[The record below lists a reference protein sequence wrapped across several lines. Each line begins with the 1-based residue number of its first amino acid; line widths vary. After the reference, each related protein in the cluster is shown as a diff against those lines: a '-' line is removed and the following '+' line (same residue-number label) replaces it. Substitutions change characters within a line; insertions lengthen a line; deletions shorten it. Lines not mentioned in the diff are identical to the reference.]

1 MEKEPDVI
9 SKELVDL
16 IRQIQAIEK
25 GTIQIYPQDK
35 KRTASAQRV
44 KKPPGG
50 MKKDDTKE
58 FEKLFADRIQYF
70 GLVERSVHG
79 IVGGLVKLIFKV
91 CYNLLDT
98 WKAQS

>member
-1 MEKEPDVI
+1 MEKEPVAI
-9 SKELVDL
+9 SKEFVNLLV
-16 IRQIQAIEK
+16 QVQSIEK

-44 KKPPGG
+44 KKTPGG

-58 FEKLFADRIQYF
+58 FEKLFADRIRYF
-70 GLVERSVHG
+70 GIVERSVQG

-91 CYNLLDT
+91 G
-98 WKAQS
+98 